1 MIKERQLGMV
11 KEKSRI
17 KISVDLD
24 TYFFVHMAGLMD
36 CTAYEI
42 NIEK

>member
-17 KISVDLD
+17 KVSVDRYIFLC
-24 TYFFVHMAGLMD
+24 TYGRADGL
-36 CTAYEI
+36 YGL
-42 NIEK
+42 

>member
-17 KISVDLD
+17 KISVDS
-24 TYFFVHMAGLMD
+24 VHTAGLMD

>member
-17 KISVDLD
+17 KISSID
-24 TYFFVHMAGLMD
+24 TFFFVHTAGLMD

>member
-17 KISVDLD
+17 KISVDRYIFLC
-24 TYFFVHMAGLMD
+24 TYGKADGL
-36 CTAYEI
+36 YGL
-42 NIEK
+42 

>member
-11 KEKSRI
+11 KEKYQSI
-17 KISVDLD
+17 D
-24 TYFFVHMAGLMD
+24 TYFFVHKAGLMD